1 MVPLAKKAGRFI
13 GRTKYRNGRSIPP
26 FDVPFRSGPVPLGPA
41 SCFISTSY
49 VTYEKAGLTLSR
61 EVSLSRKKHEL
72 IRKLRRDTVRLAL
85 RSEVMTNR
93 ATPRATAA
101 VYKVPSDSPADSTR
115 ADTRRHSTI
124 NDLHSR
130 GRFIIAISETTTAE
144 TRRDTGSQRR

>member
-1 MVPLAKKAGRFI
+1 MVPREKSRPVGRFI
-13 GRTKYRNGRSIPP
+13 GRTDRNGRSIPHSTCH
-26 FDVPFRSGPVPLGPA
+26 FDPAQFLLAA

-49 VTYEKAGLTLSR
+49 VTYEKAVLTLSR
-61 EVSLSRKKHEL
+61 EVSQSRKKHEL

-101 VYKVPSDSPADSTR
+101 VYKVPSDSLVDSTR
-115 ADTRRHSTI
+115 GDTRRHSTI

-130 GRFIIAISETTTAE
+130 GRFIIAISETTAE

>member
-1 MVPLAKKAGRFI
+1 M
-13 GRTKYRNGRSIPP
+13 
-26 FDVPFRSGPVPLGPA
+26 PFRSGPVPPGRFVFYFHVLRNVREG
-41 SCFISTSY
+41 
-49 VTYEKAGLTLSR
+49 GLTLSR

-101 VYKVPSDSPADSTR
+101 VYKVPSDSPVDSTR
-115 ADTRRHSTI
+115 GDTRRHSTI

-130 GRFIIAISETTTAE
+130 GRFIIAISEMTAE